1 MSKTTEVKVV
11 EVQLEDPLP
20 GIVDASRFISGSPT
34 EQRAFAV
41 ELVDSVR
48 RCGFVKV
55 INHGLSDELIDEL
68 FAWCQSSHVVQNER
82 FFAIDP
88 EQKLAVVNPPGP
100 SPQRGW
106 SCVGAEKA
114 SRLFSRGQTSL
125 DLTDARRN
133 QEHFDA
139 GSPSDTKWPSRWPD
153 EAVIPGF
160 KAFLEDF
167 YVRSHQAALLIL
179 EALEMGLN
187 LPAGVLKSR
196 CGGCASELRLN
207 NYPEIDIEELRRGK
221 ISRIHPHADLGVIT
235 CLFQDGLGGLELEHR
250 SHAGSFLPVPPGARS
265 EMVVNISETFQLW
278 TNNVITAGIHQVTVP
293 PEMKTRT
300 EGRISARRSCAFFL
314 KANGDASVAPLPQFV
329 TQERPAAYS
338 EMTALDYH
346 QKRLATAY

>member
-20 GIVDASRFISGSPT
+20 SIVDASRFISGSPA
-34 EQRAFAV
+34 EQRATAV
-41 ELVDSVR
+41 ELTDSVR

-68 FAWCQSSHVVQNER
+68 FAWNER
-82 FFAIDP
+82 FFAIEP

-106 SCVGAEKA
+106 SCVGAEKT
-114 SRLFSRGQTSL
+114 SRLFSRGQASL
-125 DLTDARRN
+125 DLTDAR
-133 QEHFDA
+133 EHFDT
-139 GSPSDTKWPSRWPD
+139 GSPHDTRWPSRWPG
-153 EAVIPGF
+153 EVVVPGF

-207 NYPEIDIEELRRGK
+207 SYPEIDIEELRRGK
-221 ISRIHPHADLGVIT
+221 VSRIHPHADLGVIT
-235 CLFQDGLGGLELEHR
+235 CLFQDGLGGLELEDR
-250 SHAGSFLPVPPGARS
+250 SHAGSFLPIPPGARS

-278 TNNVITAGIHQVTVP
+278 TNNVITAGIHQVTIP

-314 KANGDASVAPLPQFV
+314 KADGDASVAPLPQFV